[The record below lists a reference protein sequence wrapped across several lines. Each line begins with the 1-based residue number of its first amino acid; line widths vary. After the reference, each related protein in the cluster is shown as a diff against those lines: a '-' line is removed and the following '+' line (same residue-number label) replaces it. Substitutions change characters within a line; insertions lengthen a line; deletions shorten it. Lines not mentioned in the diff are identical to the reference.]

1 MVMES
6 EGLQKAR
13 AFKKQG
19 IMVHNGNAASL
30 YIHDENAKILKI
42 LKFWHRLLHLIP
54 FLLCFKE
61 QNVKKLKIWQKSQQN
76 R

>member
-1 MVMES
+1 
-6 EGLQKAR
+6 
-13 AFKKQG
+13 
-19 IMVHNGNAASL
+19 MVHNGNAASL

-76 R
+76 